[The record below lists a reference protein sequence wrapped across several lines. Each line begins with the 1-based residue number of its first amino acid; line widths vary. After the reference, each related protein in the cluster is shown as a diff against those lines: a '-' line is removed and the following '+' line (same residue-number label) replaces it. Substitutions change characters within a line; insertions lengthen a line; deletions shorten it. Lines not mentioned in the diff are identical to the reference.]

1 MKHWEEENDRNASL
15 MSSFAQSGKD
25 CNFSLKSNIV
35 TISRRLFYLFIKVE
49 VCDLNKLLTIL
60 LLLEIL

>member
-35 TISRRLFYLFIKVE
+35 IEYPDACFIYLSKWRYV
-49 VCDLNKLLTIL
+49 T
-60 LLLEIL
+60 